1 MFTDFSQLPVTIYL
15 SIRKELQNMT
25 TYQMVA
31 DLTHADLALVKKC
44 SRAILGNKHRATTAE
59 IHNII
64 KMIETEQEKEGYN
77 NNGTHNITAR

>member
-31 DLTHADLALVKKC
+31 DFTHADLALVKKC

-64 KMIETEQEKEGYN
+64 KMIKTEQEKEGYN
-77 NNGTHNITAR
+77 NGTHNITAR

>member
-1 MFTDFSQLPVTIYL
+1 MFTNFSQLPVTIYL

-64 KMIETEQEKEGYN
+64 KMIKAEQEKEGYN
-77 NNGTHNITAR
+77 NVTDNITAR

>member
-44 SRAILGNKHRATTAE
+44 SRAILGNKHHATTAE

-64 KMIETEQEKEGYN
+64 KMIKTEQEKEGYN
-77 NNGTHNITAR
+77 NGTHNITAR

>member
-15 SIRKELQNMT
+15 SIRKEIQNMT

-44 SRAILGNKHRATTAE
+44 SRAILGSKHRATTAE

-64 KMIETEQEKEGYN
+64 KMIKTEQEKEGYN
-77 NNGTHNITAR
+77 NGTHNITAR